1 MAYFNNDISHPIWD
15 RHNQGHLIGV
25 AILTAIPFIPWW
37 IGIALFTLWEIG
49 DGFKPWY
56 YEYTP
61 TGHKLWDLFRR
72 ECLYSNKFSLQDFF
86 IWNMAGFGWGIIIR
100 YVIKLTG
107 I

>member
-1 MAYFNNDISHPIWD
+1 MAYFNNDISSPIWD

-25 AILTAIPFIPWW
+25 AVLTAIPFIPWW
-37 IGIALFTLWEIG
+37 FGILLFTLWEIG

-56 YEYTP
+56 YDYEP
-61 TGHKLWDLFRR
+61 TGHKIWDWFRK

-86 IWNMAGFGWGIIIR
+86 IWNMTGFGWGMIIR
-100 YVIKLTG
+100 YAIKLTG